1 MSARVTG
8 VASALAAV
16 NASIESMGREWSVDL
31 DLGAGPRQPYRTL
44 TPRTSSPGPQPT
56 NGQVVD
62 HLAKMG
68 RDPFKLAPA
77 DRATIARSLV
87 GAYRQG
93 LRGAALLTSI
103 ASGWRGLVAQR
114 MRAGTA
120 ADAVSA
126 EWAARK
132 ARLGY
137 PTTSSVASGQLV
149 RAIESALPRVR
160 RIR

>member
-8 VASALAAV
+8 VAAALAAV
-16 NASIESMGREWSVDL
+16 NVAVEAMGREWSVDL
-31 DLGAGPRQPYRTL
+31 DLGAAPRQPYRTL
-44 TPRTSSPGPQPT
+44 HPRAGSPGVQPT
-56 NGQVVD
+56 NGAVVD
-62 HLAKMG
+62 HLTAAG

-77 DRATIARSLV
+77 DRATIARGLV
-87 GAYRQG
+87 DSYRQG
-93 LRGAALLTSI
+93 LRGAALYASI
-103 ASGWRGLVAQR
+103 ASSWRTLVARR

-120 ADAVSA
+120 APAVSGA
-126 EWAARK
+126 WAARK

-160 RIR
+160 KIR